1 MLEFSPSSPAA
12 RARKRRVRRRQGVAV
27 LHVETHEH
35 RLVEALLAAGRLT
48 PEQALRRQLVER
60 ELGKLVEDWTARWLK

>member
-1 MLEFSPSSPAA
+1 VLDRPPSSPAV

-27 LHVETHEH
+27 LRVETHEH
-35 RLVEALLAAGRLT
+35 RLIEALLAAGRLT
-48 PEQALRRQLVER
+48 EVEALQRPLLER